1 MFYFP
6 SLVDLFVP
14 LTIVVMIAPAIGDDL
29 PLRFTFM
36 RTRLLPRVSDRLR
49 KALSRIQLAHYPT
62 ALITINLVGLLA
74 RHLLRFIP
82 PSLLGGLLCP
92 QSLSKKLLECPILP
106 AVPSIRASDRHLAIT
121 RTHHTRRI
129 AHHHDHMYAITRIVR
144 QIILLNSVPRHL
156 RRLACRDLTLITPI
170 PGERAPILEIPI
182 IQDMHPI

>member
-1 MFYFP
+1 MFYFL
-6 SLVDLFVP
+6 SLVDLFP
-14 LTIVVMIAPAIGDDL
+14 SLTIVVTIAPAIGDDL

-36 RTRLLPRVSDRLR
+36 RTRLLPRASGRLR
-49 KALSRIQLAHYPT
+49 KALSRIQPVPYPT

-82 PSLLGGLLCP
+82 PSLLGLLYL
-92 QSLSKKLLECPILP
+92 QSLSKKLLECPILL

-121 RTHHTRRI
+121 RTHRIRRI

-144 QIILLNSVPRHL
+144 QIILLSSVPRHL
-156 RRLACRDLTLITPI
+156 HRLACRDLTLITPI

-182 IQDMHPI
+182 IQDIHPI